1 MKCIALKNFVVN
13 HKAGMTNYEVAIG
26 PVLREQAVT
35 KVIKNRIDGKE
46 CWVCK
51 SDLSKPFG
59 KIEKSENKEL
69 GITVYFSALEY
80 DDDSFWLFREWNE
93 MTHNKFYHLY
103 ENTKGFVRK
112 GDFNLLHPLSK
123 ELEQF
128 AIA

>member
-26 PVLREQAVT
+26 SVLREQAAT

-59 KIEKSENKEL
+59 KIDKSENKEL

-80 DDDSFWLFREWNE
+80 DDKDLSLFKEWNE
-93 MTHNKFYHLY
+93 ITHNKFFQLY
-103 ENTKGFVRK
+103 EDTNGFVRR
-112 GDFNLLHPLSK
+112 GNLVNFSTLLN
-123 ELEQF
+123 F
-128 AIA
+128 ASA

>member
-59 KIEKSENKEL
+59 KIDKSENKEL

-80 DDDSFWLFREWNE
+80 DDKDLSLFKEWNE
-93 MTHNKFYHLY
+93 ITHNKFFQLY
-103 ENTKGFVRK
+103 EDTNGFVRR
-112 GDFNLLHPLSK
+112 GNLVNFSTLLN
-123 ELEQF
+123 F
-128 AIA
+128 VTA

>member
-59 KIEKSENKEL
+59 KIDKSENKEL

-80 DDDSFWLFREWNE
+80 DDKDLSLFKEWNE
-93 MTHNKFYHLY
+93 ITHNKFFQLY
-103 ENTKGFVRK
+103 EDTNGFVRK
-112 GDFNLLHPLSK
+112 GNLVNFSTLLN
-123 ELEQF
+123 F